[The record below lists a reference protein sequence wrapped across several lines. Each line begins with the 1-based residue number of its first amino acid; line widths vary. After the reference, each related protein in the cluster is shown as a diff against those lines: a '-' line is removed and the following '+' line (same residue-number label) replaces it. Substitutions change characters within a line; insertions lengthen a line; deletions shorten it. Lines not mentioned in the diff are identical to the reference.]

1 MSVLPC
7 DKRNNF
13 DRLHQ
18 GYLFYSNKRSLGD
31 MLRAQKLHKTSTKHK
46 KSIDVNNF

>member
-31 MLRAQKLHKTSTKHK
+31 MLRALKLHKTSTKHK
-46 KSIDVNNF
+46 KVLM